1 MLPARERTLYINN
14 RKPKVKRWGKYT
26 MEALK
31 EKNKMKQN
39 PNNTWFHYYQTE
51 QILRHKALLEIK
63 NSS

>member
-1 MLPARERTLYINN
+1 MLPARERTYINN

-31 EKNKMKQN
+31 EKNKIKQN

-51 QILRHKALLEIK
+51 
-63 NSS
+63 